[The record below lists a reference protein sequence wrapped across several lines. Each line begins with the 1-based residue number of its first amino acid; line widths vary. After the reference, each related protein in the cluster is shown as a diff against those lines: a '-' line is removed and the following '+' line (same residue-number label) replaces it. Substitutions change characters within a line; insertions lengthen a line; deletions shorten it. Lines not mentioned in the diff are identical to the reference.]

1 MKEIYEL
8 ENVYDRDIESE
19 YYELKKDAN
28 ESLEDEYYRKLN
40 GFAYEKT
47 YAGKYSL
54 QLKHYRI
61 KTDNFKE
68 AIKLSNLDEQEV
80 CKDFLCLNLEEL
92 DREISFREMEY
103 LLEKMKYDEREKVF
117 EIINEEMPF
126 CIDRYG
132 KTIDKDYAYNFFKKD
147 IIINL
152 DYEFCE
158 SPEKDNFIRIFKETN
173 DEQKFKEKIFE
184 TIGLMGGKIKPTDLG
199 LNYKDFEQELTNLYQ
214 SLDKEKKT
222 EIINKLIKDYVTID
236 SEEIENIIENLDDDT
251 INKLKEIGEKI
262 VDYRFKHSIVKGL
275 EGVENL
281 ENQKFIE
288 NTINEIEDTEKDLGK
303 LEEKV
308 FNKDKYAEISK
319 LIIESIKSMLLELV
333 RDFQIELQ
341 ILKEKFINKN
351 NEEQA
356 IDNVDNEKDTKSEIK
371 INLTENDKIKMADI
385 KELPESILVAL
396 SKEDN
401 IRVLRKLAIN
411 ENLPK
416 EAFLNLAKNSDLKL
430 KELLLENKNISSEAL
445 NVLIDDKDDFIK
457 LEAIK
462 HKNLS
467 SEKLNE
473 LYNKNIKNDEIIG
486 YIAKNQNSSR
496 ELLEKITNNLKTTN
510 ENRKLAFQN
519 KNHPINNKFIK
530 PEISKEKSN
539 ELYQKLV
546 FQSDIR
552 KNNLLDMFRNEELY
566 ADEKGNAI
574 FPIKNNNNE
583 VVGAYKI
590 DFSKNERPVLLENG
604 NIKEEYLQSANDLSN
619 KIFES
624 LQQEEVVEQ
633 VEEIEIE

>member
-8 ENVYDRDIESE
+8 GNVYDGDIESE
-19 YYELKKDAN
+19 YYELEKDAN

-117 EIINEEMPF
+117 ETINEEMPF
-126 CIDRYG
+126 SIDRHG

-158 SPEKDNFIRIFKETN
+158 SPEKDNFIQIFKETN
-173 DEQKFKEKIFE
+173 DEQEFKEKIFE

-199 LNYKDFEQELTNLYQ
+199 LNYKDFEQELTNLYE
-214 SLDKEKKT
+214 SLET

-457 LEAIK
+457 LETIK

-486 YIAKNQNSSR
+486 YIAKNQNAPR
-496 ELLEKITNNLKTTN
+496 ELLEKIANNLKTTN

-552 KNNLLDMFRNEELY
+552 KNKLLDMFRNEELY

-604 NIKEEYLQSANDLSN
+604 NVKEEYLQSANDLSN

>member
-1 MKEIYEL
+1 
-8 ENVYDRDIESE
+8 
-19 YYELKKDAN
+19 
-28 ESLEDEYYRKLN
+28 
-40 GFAYEKT
+40 
-47 YAGKYSL
+47 
-54 QLKHYRI
+54 
-61 KTDNFKE
+61 
-68 AIKLSNLDEQEV
+68 
-80 CKDFLCLNLEEL
+80 
-92 DREISFREMEY
+92 
-103 LLEKMKYDEREKVF
+103 
-117 EIINEEMPF
+117 
-126 CIDRYG
+126 
-132 KTIDKDYAYNFFKKD
+132 
-147 IIINL
+147 
-152 DYEFCE
+152 
-158 SPEKDNFIRIFKETN
+158 
-173 DEQKFKEKIFE
+173 
-184 TIGLMGGKIKPTDLG
+184 
-199 LNYKDFEQELTNLYQ
+199 
-214 SLDKEKKT
+214 
-222 EIINKLIKDYVTID
+222 
-236 SEEIENIIENLDDDT
+236 
-251 INKLKEIGEKI
+251 
-262 VDYRFKHSIVKGL
+262 
-275 EGVENL
+275 
-281 ENQKFIE
+281 
-288 NTINEIEDTEKDLGK
+288 
-303 LEEKV
+303 
-308 FNKDKYAEISK
+308 
-319 LIIESIKSMLLELV
+319 MLLELV

-371 INLTENDKIKMADI
+371 INLTENDKIKMANI

-486 YIAKNQNSSR
+486 YIAKNQNAPR
-496 ELLEKITNNLKTTN
+496 ELLEKISNNLKTTN

-552 KNNLLDMFRNEELY
+552 KNKLLDMFRNEELY

-604 NIKEEYLQSANDLSN
+604 NVKEEYLQSANDLSN